1 MMRSLLFLAL
11 MMGMVSLASCTK
23 EEVEFAV
30 SFEELMVT
38 ELCTPEDET
47 LSEETFIIR
56 SQEEYTARTA
66 CMVGAPEVD
75 FSKRYVM
82 GGWKTVE
89 GCAAVDKQELRVRK
103 TTLHYDV
110 DVLSEECDTATTVYY
125 MVSLPLGYAKYE
137 TEINVQVSD
146 L

>member
-1 MMRSLLFLAL
+1 MMRSLLLLAL
-11 MMGMVSLASCTK
+11 TIGMVGLASCTK

-30 SFEELMVT
+30 SFEELAVT
-38 ELCTPEDET
+38 ELCMPDDET

-56 SQEEYTARTA
+56 SQEEYEARTA
-66 CMVGAPEVD
+66 CMLGAPEID

-89 GCAAVDKQELRVRK
+89 GCAALEKQELQVRK

-125 MVSLPLGYAKYE
+125 MVSLPLGYTKYE
-137 TEINVQVSD
+137 TEFHVNVR
-146 L
+146 